1 MGAAD
6 EQRGWTGE
14 QALLGESN
22 GRTLWLSE
30 ERAADV
36 AESLCLP
43 ADAGEEVQWRLLA
56 IRAVL
61 EREGRALARRSD
73 DRLLDVLVEIDE
85 LKLSIARTL
94 REVGSAKIRG
104 LDS

>member
-6 EQRGWTGE
+6 EQQRSTGE
-14 QALLGESN
+14 QALLGEGN
-22 GRTLWLSE
+22 GRTVWPGE

-36 AESLCLP
+36 AESSP
-43 ADAGEEVQWRLLA
+43 KPPDADEEVRWRLLE

-61 EREGRALARRSD
+61 ERESRALARRCD

-94 REVGSAKIRG
+94 GEVGSAETRRS
-104 LDS
+104 DS

>member
-6 EQRGWTGE
+6 EQQEWGGE
-14 QALLGESN
+14 QALPGEAN
-22 GRTLWLSE
+22 GRMWWLSE
-30 ERAADV
+30 ERAAEV
-36 AESLCLP
+36 AALLRRP

-61 EREGRALARRSD
+61 ERESRALARRGD
-73 DRLLDVLVEIDE
+73 GRLLDVLVEIDE

>member
-6 EQRGWTGE
+6 EQQGSIGE

-22 GRTLWLSE
+22 GRMLWLSE
-30 ERAADV
+30 GRAADV
-36 AESLCLP
+36 AEFLRRP

-61 EREGRALARRSD
+61 ERESRALARRCD

-94 REVGSAKIRG
+94 GEVGSAETRG
-104 LDS
+104 RDS